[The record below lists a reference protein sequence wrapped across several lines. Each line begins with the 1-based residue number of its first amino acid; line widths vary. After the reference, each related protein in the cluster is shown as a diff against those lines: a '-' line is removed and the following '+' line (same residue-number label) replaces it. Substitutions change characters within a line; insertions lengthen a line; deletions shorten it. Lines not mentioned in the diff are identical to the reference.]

1 MQIILAS
8 ASPRRREI
16 LKQHNIDFIIDV
28 SDVDES
34 HPRMSPENLV
44 KELSLRKATAVAK
57 KHPNDIVIGADT
69 VVSIDGEILEKPRD
83 DEDAF
88 AMINRIQGGRHQVY
102 TGVTIIS
109 LDSTVTLAE
118 KTDVY
123 VKPLTREEI
132 RDYIRT
138 GEGRDKAG
146 SYAIQGMFGKY
157 IDRYDGDYE
166 NVVGLPGKRVISEIN
181 KIRE

>member
-16 LKQHNIDFIIDV
+16 LTGHNIDFTIDV

-34 HPRMSPENLV
+34 HPKMSPEELV
-44 KELSLRKATAVAK
+44 KELSLRKASSVSRK
-57 KHPNDIVIGADT
+57 YPGDIVIGADT
-69 VVSIDGEILEKPRD
+69 IVSIDGEILEKPKD

-88 AMINRIQGGRHQVY
+88 TMINRIQGGSHQVY

-109 LDSTVTLAE
+109 PEDTVTFAE

-123 VKPLTREEI
+123 VRMMTQEEI
-132 RDYIRT
+132 REYIST

-146 SYAIQGMFGKY
+146 SYAIQGIFSKF

-166 NVVGLPGKRVISEIN
+166 NVVGLPGERVISEIN